1 MITVC
6 APIFH
11 VPGLEEAIKNQKVV
25 LRVFFTPILKSEAK
39 MPEDEALSLA
49 AECRKRG
56 LTVEV
61 VNG

>member
-11 VPGLEEAIKNQKVV
+11 VPGLEEAIKSRQS
-25 LRVFFTPILKSEAK
+25 LFRVFFTPALKSEAL

>member
-1 MITVC
+1 MITVH

-11 VPGLEEAIKNQKVV
+11 VPGLEEAIKNRKA
-25 LRVFFTPILKSEAK
+25 LFRVYFTPFLKSEAT
-39 MPEDEALSLA
+39 MPEEEALSLA

-56 LTVEV
+56 MTAEV